1 MAEVKVEKRK
11 VAGEAV
17 AWITVERP
25 EKLNSLN
32 SDMIAKLT
40 AAAASL
46 LDDPE
51 PRAVVLTGAGERAFI
66 GGADVAEMAE
76 LTPRNAAK
84 FIMGL
89 HGASAALRTLP
100 IPVIARIQGF
110 CLGGG
115 MEIAAACDIRIA
127 SDDSVFGMPEVS
139 LGLPSVIEA
148 AIFPRLI
155 GEGRAN
161 WLLLTGETLDARK
174 AYEWGFLEDVVPAAG
189 LDAAVENTL
198 AAMVRNGPEAMRA
211 QKELMRRWDALPL
224 DEAILS
230 SIPDFVHAYNMGEP
244 QRMMKAFLERKR
256 KTKKR

>member
-25 EKLNSLN
+25 EKLNSLD

-40 AAAASL
+40 VAAAGL

-51 PRAVVLTGAGERAFI
+51 PRAVVVTGAGERAFI
-66 GGADVAEMAE
+66 GGADVTEMAE

-84 FIMGL
+84 FITAL
-89 HGASAALRTLP
+89 HGASAALRALP
-100 IPVIARIQGF
+100 VPVIARIRGF

-115 MEIAAACDIRIA
+115 MEIAAACDIRVA
-127 SDDSVFGMPEVS
+127 SDDSSFGMPEVS

-161 WLLLTGETLDARK
+161 WLLLTGETLDAEK
-174 AYEWGFLEDVVPAAG
+174 AYAWGFLEEITPAAE
-189 LDAAVENTL
+189 LDAALERTL
-198 AAMVRNGPEAMRA
+198 AAIIRNGPQAIRA

-230 SIPDFVHAYNMGEP
+230 SVPDFVHAYNVGEP

-256 KTKKR
+256 KPRR

>member
-40 AAAASL
+40 AAAAGL

-127 SDDSVFGMPEVS
+127 SDDSTFGMPEVS

-161 WLLLTGETLDARK
+161 WLLLAGETLDARK
-174 AYEWGFLEDVVPAAG
+174 AYEWGFLEDVVPPAG
-189 LDAAVENTL
+189 LDAAVEKTL
-198 AAMVRNGPEAMRA
+198 AAMVRNGPEAVRA

-230 SIPDFVHAYNMGEP
+230 SIPDFVHAYNVGEP

-256 KTKKR
+256 KPRR

>member
-1 MAEVKVEKRK
+1 MAGVKVEKRQ
-11 VAGEAV
+11 VAGGCV
-17 AWITVERP
+17 AWITVARP
-25 EKLNSLN
+25 EKLNSLD
-32 SDMIAKLT
+32 SDMIARLS
-40 AAAASL
+40 AAAGGL

-76 LTPRNAAK
+76 LTPRNAAR
-84 FIMGL
+84 FITAL
-89 HGASAALRTLP
+89 HGAAAALRALP
-100 IPVIARIQGF
+100 VPVIARIRGF

-115 MEIAAACDIRIA
+115 MEIAAACDIRVA
-127 SDDSVFGMPEVS
+127 SDDSTFGMPEVS

-161 WLLLTGETLDARK
+161 WLLLTGETLDAQK
-174 AYEWGFLEDVVPAAG
+174 AYDWGFLEDVVPAAG
-189 LDAAVENTL
+189 LDAAVEKIL
-198 AAMVRNGPEAMRA
+198 AAIIRNGPEAMRA

-230 SIPDFVHAYNMGEP
+230 SVPDFVHAYNIGEP

-256 KTKKR
+256 KKK